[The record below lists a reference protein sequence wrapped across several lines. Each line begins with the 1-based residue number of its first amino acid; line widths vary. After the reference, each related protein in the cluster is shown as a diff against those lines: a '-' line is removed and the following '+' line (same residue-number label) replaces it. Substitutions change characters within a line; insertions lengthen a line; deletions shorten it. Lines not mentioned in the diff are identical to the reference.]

1 MGIAWITGNAG
12 TGKSKVCAA
21 LADKGYRSID
31 SDLGMAAWVNT
42 STDEVIDALDAGP
55 LSQAWFEDHR
65 WLLRRSRVQELAEDA
80 GTQTTFL
87 CGLVQNDEELWDLFD
102 VKICLILDEPTIRER
117 LGQRSGNPFGRAP
130 AELEAILRINGPLV
144 AKYTALG
151 ADLIDS
157 SQPVEYVVQDVLRV
171 CGAAGMDVRG

>member
-1 MGIAWITGNAG
+1 
-12 TGKSKVCAA
+12 
-21 LADKGYRSID
+21 
-31 SDLGMAAWVNT
+31 MAAWVNT

-102 VKICLILDEPTIRER
+102 VKICLILDDPTIRER

-171 CGAAGMDVRG
+171 CGSAGMNVRG

>member
-1 MGIAWITGNAG
+1 
-12 TGKSKVCAA
+12 
-21 LADKGYRSID
+21 
-31 SDLGMAAWVNT
+31 MAAWVNT

-117 LGQRSGNPFGRAP
+117 LWQRSDNPFGRAP
-130 AELEAILRINGPLV
+130 AELEAILRINAPLV

-157 SQPVEYVVQDVLRV
+157 SQPVEYVVQEVLRV
-171 CGAAGMDVRG
+171 CGAAGMEVRG